1 MRFVGILLAPAA
13 LALSACQPIGGAP
26 ASSPPPAAVSSPSAS
41 ASPAGS
47 LPERVW
53 VNASL
58 GANVRADHS
67 TEAARVALLPQGA
80 ELRVSGAWPTTTPQ
94 WYRVAAQDA
103 EGWISARVVVPLH
116 IQRTGAPDLVT
127 MAIPDGLY
135 GSISPNNP
143 REFTVRAGPQP
154 GDPIFL
160 RVRKAA
166 TDGELPVTA
175 PGVVDYRQTVEV
187 WNYTAEEQ
195 VFRRPDGSAYYVI
208 RVPGEG
214 ARYLLE
220 FFDTTT
226 NSPRVRQVLES
237 MALF

>member
-1 MRFVGILLAPAA
+1 MRPLLLGLAA
-13 LALSACQPIGGAP
+13 LALSACQAIGVAP
-26 ASSPPPAAVSSPSAS
+26 ATSASPATSSPSAA
-41 ASPAGS
+41 ASPAAS

-67 TEAARVALLPQGA
+67 TEAAKLGLVRQGA
-80 ELRVSGAWPTTTPQ
+80 ELRVTGAWPTPTPQ
-94 WYRVAAQDA
+94 WYRVMA
-103 EGWISARVVVPLH
+103 EDVDGWISARVVVPAH
-116 IQRTGAPDLVT
+116 IQRTGASDLVT
-127 MAIPDGLY
+127 VALPDGLY
-135 GSISPNNP
+135 GVISPSNP
-143 REFTVRAGPQP
+143 REFVVRSGPQP
-154 GDPIFL
+154 SDPIFL

-166 TDGELPVTA
+166 TDAELPVTA
-175 PGVVDYRQTVEV
+175 PGVVDYRETVEV

-214 ARYLLE
+214 ARYLVE
-220 FFDTTT
+220 FFDATT